1 MWFIDQRSIH
11 HLCRCTNAQPRGAS
25 ARTRTA
31 LNTHAPSLLET
42 RRRGAAL
49 PRHTFAPRR
58 RETAQQTRRYV
69 AGTSGLPPM
78 RPRST
83 TFGRRIT
90 RKLSWPNGQGVAL
103 QGRRL
108 RVRVPLGAPS
118 TRRVM
123 KKINAKKKHE
133 GRPVRF
139 LTAVGAKKSERQF
152 NQERN
157 HYALS
162 AKTGRCQRRFYGRR
176 RDQDSTRRRRA
187 ARATIGA
194 HASAKRRRRRP
205 ARAARRAA
213 RSSHWRTYLRA
224 PAPQASQMYSPRG
237 ALARPT
243 HSRWNQLS
251 QPPSHAIISPW

>member
-1 MWFIDQRSIH
+1 M
-11 HLCRCTNAQPRGAS
+11 
-25 ARTRTA
+25 
-31 LNTHAPSLLET
+31 
-42 RRRGAAL
+42 
-49 PRHTFAPRR
+49 
-58 RETAQQTRRYV
+58 
-69 AGTSGLPPM
+69 LPPCWKRVAAAPHYRATHLRRAAGKPLSKHVATSQALADVPST

-83 TFGRRIT
+83 TFGRRIR

-205 ARAARRAA
+205 ARAARCAT
-213 RSSHWRTYLRA
+213 RSSRWRAHRDYSAGAAVLAFLAPCGLEADFLRFLDIVLNSFRSILTPKSMSWSFCA
-224 PAPQASQMYSPRG
+224 SSPALMISMARG
-237 ALARPT
+237 T
-243 HSRWNQLS
+243 
-251 QPPSHAIISPW
+251 